1 MSSRH
6 CVPEAFNPQILDTF
20 CFHWPDLH
28 SYVLVRVL
36 DRTIAILP
44 LHSRLAFLYFHK
56 APLPPHPTPKD
67 FRKAFTMHS
76 SKRIQDVFKNW
87 KHTLVLDEREP
98 ETPPSTPS
106 NVNVT
111 LADVISYEQDL
122 NSGWLHAPCTVNDD
136 LNIYDNTVIL
146 NTKHTSL
153 KLTSRCFSDKMAFM
167 NLVRLKQR
175 MNHVDMD
182 ENTHVDSDRSEDE
195 EEEEDEKWNLD
206 NITPTCIITQLQR
219 KMNYQLDSIQT
230 LTTQIDSA
238 KQNISNYTAQLLEL
252 DRSLDVLEDSTS
264 IIQFGTMERILDYV
278 NHQLASSITTLSS
291 DKERISNLQEKVSS
305 HDAFLIRTR
314 QRFERIQVRIKNHGW
329 FPWFYTS
336 MAGIVLIFSFILFY
350 FLYKKMK

>member
-1 MSSRH
+1 
-6 CVPEAFNPQILDTF
+6 
-20 CFHWPDLH
+20 
-28 SYVLVRVL
+28 
-36 DRTIAILP
+36 
-44 LHSRLAFLYFHK
+44 
-56 APLPPHPTPKD
+56 
-67 FRKAFTMHS
+67 MHS

-167 NLVRLKQR
+167 NLVRLKQH

-206 NITPTCIITQLQR
+206 NITPT
-219 KMNYQLDSIQT
+219 Y
-230 LTTQIDSA
+230 SA

-314 QRFERIQVRIKNHGW
+314 QRFERIQ
-329 FPWFYTS
+329 
-336 MAGIVLIFSFILFY
+336 
-350 FLYKKMK
+350 

>member
-6 CVPEAFNPQILDTF
+6 CVPSQDAFNPQILDTF
-20 CFHWPDLH
+20 CFHWSDMH

-44 LHSRLAFLYFHK
+44 IRSRLAFLYFHN
-56 APLPPHPTPKD
+56 APLPIHPTPKEL
-67 FRKAFTMHS
+67 RKAFTMHS
-76 SKRIQDVFKNW
+76 SKRIQDMFKNW

-98 ETPPSTPS
+98 ETPPSTPKS
-106 NVNVT
+106 SINVT
-111 LADVISYEQDL
+111 LADVISFEQDL

-136 LNIYDNTVIL
+136 INIYDNTVIL

-167 NLVRLKQR
+167 NLVKLKQR

-182 ENTHVDSDRSEDE
+182 EKANVASDGSDE
-195 EEEEDEKWNLD
+195 EEDDEERDQWNLD
-206 NITPTCIITQLQR
+206 NITSTCIINQLQR
-219 KMNYQLDSIQT
+219 KMDYQLESMQT
-230 LTTQIDSA
+230 LTTQVDLA
-238 KQNISNYTAQLLEL
+238 KQNISNYTTRLLEL
-252 DRSLDVLEDSTS
+252 DRSLDILEDSTS
-264 IIQFGTMERILDYV
+264 AIQFGAMERILDYV

-305 HDAFLIRTR
+305 HNAFLIRTR
-314 QRFERIQVRIKNHGW
+314 QRFEHIRLRIKNHAW

-336 MAGIVLIFSFILFY
+336 MAGI
-350 FLYKKMK
+350 